1 MLLTTFPRRK
11 DFERSTEVLNT
22 IGLSYQVV
30 DPSPGYRLV
39 GVPAIVLEEEALR
52 QLTCSETGEFYCS
65 GWVNFQP
72 ATQSIPLEEPELFPE
87 DRLGTVAIMVL
98 GPCVAD
104 LTKIRL
110 IAHISGKL
118 GDVFPF
124 LNAEMTSACFNA
136 GGPSLVFMEGYRMIS
151 LLPDRIAVAKA
162 DDIVDAWRVLERV
175 RRLVNRCWKR
185 RSILTPC
192 YERRRKPPAIE
203 IYKRLPATNCRA
215 CGEAT
220 CLAFALRL
228 WSGEVTVSQCSAVF
242 DGPYAHL
249 KEALLQLCSGMDLRI
264 EEAEDA
270 LSSSLAGPGV

>member
-104 LTKIRL
+104 LKKIRL
-110 IAHISGKL
+110 IAHISCDL
-118 GDVFPF
+118 SEIFPY

-175 RRLVNRCWKR
+175 RRLVNRCWER
-185 RSILTPC
+185 RSALTPC

-228 WSGEVTVSQCSAVF
+228 WSGEVAVSQCSAVF
-242 DGPYAHL
+242 DGQYAHL
-249 KEALLQLCSGMDLRI
+249 KDALLQLCSGMGMRI
-264 EEAEDA
+264 EEGQEE
-270 LSSSLAGPGV
+270 L